1 MMVLSLVDWLIVV
14 VYMIFVLWIG
24 IRMTQRAS
32 GSMEDFFISGRHLP
46 WWLIGTSMVASA
58 FASDTPLFMT
68 NLVRTYGISGT
79 WYATNASVNGLLS
92 AFLFAPLW
100 RRSLA
105 ITDAEFREMRYS
117 GTSGKVVRSV
127 WAIYQGILCNCITMG
142 WVILA
147 VVKLGRVALGL
158 PPEITLFGLSVSS
171 SVVITVVILIIVLV
185 YSTLSGLWGIVT
197 IDFFQYFVAFFGTV
211 MLAIL
216 SVQKVGGI
224 SALSQGITTSAEAG
238 PDFLNIMPSFGS
250 ISMTFFIVG
259 LTIQWWAS
267 PWTDGG
273 IYVAQRILAARD
285 ERNAVIGRFWSNLA
299 QYGIIIWPWIIVAL
313 CSLLLYPASQYPEI
327 ARDPE
332 SAYPK
337 MMVTVLPPVFR
348 GIMVAAFLAAFMST
362 FDTLI
367 NNTSSYMVND
377 LYKRFLVRNKPPKH
391 YVLMARICMLLSALI
406 AGFIAVI
413 SDNILRLSMLV
424 FEIAAGVGMIFILR
438 WLWWR
443 INAWSEISSYFAGII
458 GAILVNIKFGHMIL
472 MRITLLFTPEGK
484 TEAVQNFFTNTIGTM
499 SGFPF
504 RMTFLALFSTIISL
518 IVTFLTKPDEMEHL
532 AKFYIKVKPPGAGW
546 RRIQKITK
554 PFNLESNQVHF
565 KWSNLLIGA
574 IFFYSAFFSFGKL
587 PLGHYRSGLVGL
599 AIAVVSGI
607 YLWRKLNAYKSE
619 N

>member
-1 MMVLSLVDWLIVV
+1 MVLSLIDWLIVV
-14 VYMIFVLWIG
+14 AYIIFIVWLG
-24 IRMTQRAS
+24 VRMTRRAS
-32 GSMEDFFISGRHLP
+32 GSMEDFFISGRNLP

-58 FASDTPLFMT
+58 FASDTPLFIT

-79 WYATNASVNGLLS
+79 WYATNASINGLLS

-117 GTSGKVVRSV
+117 GTSGKIVRAT

-147 VVKLGRVALGL
+147 VVKLGKVALGL
-158 PPEITLFGLSVSS
+158 PPEITIFGLSVSS
-171 SVVITVVILIIVLV
+171 SVVITVVLLIIVLV

-197 IDFFQYFVAFFGTV
+197 IDFVQYFVAFFGTV

-216 SVQKVGGI
+216 SVRKVGGL
-224 SALSQGITTSAEAG
+224 SALCEGIATSTEAG
-238 PDFLNIMPSFGS
+238 PDFLHIMPSFGS
-250 ISMTFFIVG
+250 VSLTFFIVG

-273 IYVAQRILAARD
+273 IYVAQRIFAAKD
-285 ERNAVIGRFWSNLA
+285 ERNAVIGRFWGNLA

-313 CSLLLYPASQYPEI
+313 CSILLFPASQYPEI
-327 ARDPE
+327 AKDPE

-362 FDTLI
+362 IDTLL

-377 LYKRFLVRNKPPKH
+377 LYKRFFVRNKPPKH
-391 YVLMARICMLLSALI
+391 YVLMGRICMLLSVVI

-413 SDNILRLSMLV
+413 SDDILRLSMLV

-458 GAILVNIKFGHMIL
+458 GAILVNVKFGHMVL
-472 MRITLLFTPEGK
+472 MRITLLLTPEGK

-504 RMTFLALFSTIISL
+504 RMTFLALFSTTISL
-518 IVTFLTKPDEMEHL
+518 IVTFLTKPDEIEHL
-532 AKFYIKVKPPGAGW
+532 AKFYSKIKPPGAGW
-546 RRIQKITK
+546 NKIRK
-554 PFNLESNQVHF
+554 IAGSFKLEPDQVQF

-574 IFFYSAFFSFGKL
+574 IFFYSAFFSLGKL
-587 PLGHYRSGLVGL
+587 PLGYYRSSLVGL

-607 YLWRKLNAYKSE
+607 YLWRRLKAHKSE